1 MTKRTNFF
9 RKQLR
14 CEGTLERPNQSF
26 IHIFSICMTVSLKSL
41 N

>member
-14 CEGTLERPNQSF
+14 GEGTLERPNQSF
-26 IHIFSICMTVSLKSL
+26 IHIF
-41 N
+41 

>member
-1 MTKRTNFF
+1 MTKPTNFF

-26 IHIFSICMTVSLKSL
+26 IHIFFQFV
-41 N
+41 